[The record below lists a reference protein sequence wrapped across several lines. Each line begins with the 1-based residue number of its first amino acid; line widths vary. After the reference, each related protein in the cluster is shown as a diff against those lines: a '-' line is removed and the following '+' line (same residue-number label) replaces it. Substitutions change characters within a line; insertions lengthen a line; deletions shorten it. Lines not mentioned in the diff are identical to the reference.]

1 MLSFFSAYAT
11 ALKIGGVILLL
22 IGAIALYHSFK
33 IRQQDIG
40 YQRAV
45 AEYREKEI
53 AAERAARVVEDTW
66 RKKEGEA
73 LNVAKIREQKII
85 KLSADIAVVNKRL
98 RDQVADNERSMSTAT
113 RDSLNKYATTLGA
126 VLGECT
132 DRYKQ
137 MGENAAREQSEK
149 MMLADAWPK

>member
-11 ALKIGGVILLL
+11 TLKIGGAILLL

-53 AAERAARVVEDTW
+53 SAERAARVVEDTW

-73 LNVAKIREQKII
+73 LNVAKISEQKII

-98 RDQVADNERSMSTAT
+98 RDQVADNERSMSAAP

-132 DRYKQ
+132 DRYRQ